1 MQKKIKYHQICIS
14 VVLSFVSLT
23 VKRPALSPALHFLC
37 LSDHRGN
44 EKDSRVDEK
53 AGKGSDSRKSNT
65 DSDSSRS
72 KSRHEDKTRDK
83 PRDR

>member
-1 MQKKIKYHQICIS
+1 

-23 VKRPALSPALHFLC
+23 VKRPALSPASHFPC
-37 LSDHRGN
+37 LSVHRGN